1 MWSLESE
8 IGRETGANKSEIREF
23 RTTGQQIRA
32 HKTHSEYITRC
43 SFISLC
49 TPKLRIDI
57 QMTGVL
63 SSDRRTMN
71 RVSIKYQVGL
81 DHRVLGVSV

>member
-1 MWSLESE
+1 MHSE
-8 IGRETGANKSEIREF
+8 I
-23 RTTGQQIRA
+23 
-32 HKTHSEYITRC
+32 
-43 SFISLC
+43 
-49 TPKLRIDI
+49 RIDI